1 MSVKDKEKDN
11 DKLRNVG
18 PKSAAWLR
26 QVGIRTQTD
35 LETAGSV
42 AAFIK
47 VKRAGFRPSLNLL
60 YALEGA
66 LLGCHWQQV
75 PEARRT
81 EMLQEA
87 EAASALLPLP
97 KNKRKPI
104 GGEVRDVTPVSVDAD
119 GGEAMLDS
127 GFGLDDPARDDEA
140 GGGEQAEHADYGGG
154 DDER

>member
-1 MSVKDKEKDN
+1 MSSN

-26 QVGIRTQTD
+26 QVGVRTQAD
-35 LETAGSV
+35 LEALGAV
-42 AAFIK
+42 DAFIK

-75 PEARRT
+75 PEDRRG
-81 EMLQEA
+81 ELLLAA

-97 KNKRKPI
+97 KHKRMAAMS
-104 GGEVRDVTPVSVDAD
+104 GEVRDVPQPGADGAD
-119 GGEAMLDS
+119 GGAGEGESDVAELS
-127 GFGLDDPARDDEA
+127 FGFDDAASEA
-140 GGGEQAEHADYGGG
+140 GGHEEH
-154 DDER
+154 

>member
-1 MSVKDKEKDN
+1 MSSN

-26 QVGIRTQTD
+26 QVGVRTQGD
-35 LETAGSV
+35 LEALGAV

-75 PEARRT
+75 PEDRRGVLLT
-81 EMLQEA
+81 EA
-87 EAASALLPLP
+87 EAASATLPLP
-97 KNKRKPI
+97 KHKRMAAMS
-104 GGEVRDVTPVSVDAD
+104 GAVRDVTPGDGHGDGGDGGHDAAGEAGD
-119 GGEAMLDS
+119 GGEMS
-127 GFGLDDPARDDEA
+127 FGFDDPS
-140 GGGEQAEHADYGGG
+140 AESSGGG
-154 DDER
+154 DEH

>member
-1 MSVKDKEKDN
+1 MSSSSSN

-35 LETAGSV
+35 LQTHGAV
-42 AAFIK
+42 ASFIK

-75 PEARRT
+75 PEARRAV
-81 EMLQEA
+81 LLSEA

-97 KNKRKPI
+97 KNKRLAV
-104 GGEVRDVTPVSVDAD
+104 GGEVRDVTPE
-119 GGEAMLDS
+119 GCPGED
-127 GFGLDDPARDDEA
+127 RHDEA
-140 GGGEQAEHADYGGG
+140 ALEPALGFDEPAEAAGAE
-154 DDER
+154 DESV

>member
-1 MSVKDKEKDN
+1 MSSN

-26 QVGIRTQTD
+26 QVGIRTQSD
-35 LETAGSV
+35 LVAAGAV
-42 AAFIK
+42 DAFIK

-81 EMLQEA
+81 ELLAAA

-97 KNKRKPI
+97 KNKRLAI
-104 GGEVRDVTPVSVDAD
+104 GGEVRDVTPPSARGEDD
-119 GGEAMLDS
+119 GEAAGAAALENDF
-127 GFGLDDPARDDEA
+127 GFDDPAGGADEGD
-140 GGGEQAEHADYGGG
+140 GGSHDAHDGREEHA
-154 DDER
+154 